1 MCYICLQVLAS
12 VYVRAVSLCD
22 SCVDYMKTA
31 VELAAISIRQATL
44 FAHQIDHVM
53 SERVTPKPSFIA
65 SDSDRYCWRNG
76 VESE

>member
-1 MCYICLQVLAS
+1 MCYICLQVQAR

-22 SCVDYMKTA
+22 SCVDYIQKA
-31 VELAAISIRQATL
+31 VALAAISIRQAT
-44 FAHQIDHVM
+44 FAQQIDHVM
-53 SERVTPKPSFIA
+53 SECVTPKPSFIA